1 MADDNQDDVPTTGGI
16 TGPQSPTKDATTPP
30 DNPATETA
38 EVEKG
43 EEKLGYSEA
52 GH

>member
-1 MADDNQDDVPTTGGI
+1 MAEDTKDDVPTTGGI
-16 TGPQSPTKDATTPP
+16 TGPQSHTKDATTPP
-30 DNPATETA
+30 ENPETEPA
-38 EVEKG
+38 EVQKG